1 MIWQQNKEILRTPSK
16 SDLWDLWFLGHLLS
30 DVKTWPNQQKIMT
43 MKNTFREHLQRAI
56 FENFDLWD
64 IVQSDEKL
72 WSDQQKDNNKDEDKY
87 NDDNKYI

>member
-1 MIWQQNKEILRTPSK
+1 
-16 SDLWDLWFLGHLLS
+16 
-30 DVKTWPNQQKIMT
+30 MT